1 MNETDIKA
9 IVKTS
14 VHETLIAL
22 GVDVD
27 DPMQVQRDFAALRS
41 WRTSLETVRKQGLI
55 AAVGILVAGF
65 MGLLWVA
72 LRGGGGAPPHP

>member
-1 MNETDIKA
+1 MNETDIKS

-22 GVDVD
+22 GIDVD

-41 WRTSLETVRKQGLI
+41 WRTCLETVRKQGLI

-65 MGLLWVA
+65 MGLVWVA
-72 LRGGGGAPPHP
+72 LRGGGPPAHP